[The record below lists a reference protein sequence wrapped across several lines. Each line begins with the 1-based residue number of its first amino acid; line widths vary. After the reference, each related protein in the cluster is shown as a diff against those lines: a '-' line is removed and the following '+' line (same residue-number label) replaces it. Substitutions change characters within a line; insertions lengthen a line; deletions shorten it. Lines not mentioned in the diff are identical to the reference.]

1 MIKETREE
9 NIKIKKRNT
18 QKDKNSYKKV
28 LH

>member
-9 NIKIKKRNT
+9 NIMIKKRNT
-18 QKDKNSYKKV
+18 QKDKNSCKKV